1 MNSPSRWLKLAFL
14 AVAAV
19 VVAQL
24 VVRGRAPPT
33 RLDDAIAAAAAPEAP
48 ELRLATLGGAQVDL
62 EAFRGRV
69 VAVNFWATWCAP
81 CRTEIPELAAL
92 WKENRGRCFEVLG
105 VAGAS
110 ARADTEQAAR
120 DIPYPVLFD
129 ADGEAVDAWDVRG
142 FPRTYVVDP
151 AGRVRRAFSGAVT
164 REALAEAVAPLLPTS
179 CPSGR

>member
-1 MNSPSRWLKLAFL
+1 MSRWLKLAFL

-24 VVRGRAPPT
+24 VVRDRQPPSK
-33 RLDDAIAAAAAPEAP
+33 LDDSIAAAAAPEAP
-48 ELRLATLGGAQVDL
+48 ELRLATLAGEQVDL
-62 EAFRGRV
+62 EALRGRV

-81 CRTEIPELAAL
+81 CRTEIPELAEL
-92 WKENRGRCFEVLG
+92 WRANHDRCFELLG
-105 VAGAS
+105 IAGAS

-151 AGRVRRAFSGAVT
+151 AGRVRKAFSGAVT
-164 REALAEAVAPLLPTS
+164 REALAQAIEPLLPSS
-179 CPSGR
+179 CPPGRR